1 MENDDNDK
9 KDKNLPIV
17 SEAEFKKDAGPGRP
31 HKPSRK
37 RQSVREMVEELGGN
51 PVKLCV
57 DLVKGDHTALGF
69 DQAKTIITDKDG
81 NPVSEK
87 PNLTVEIRFQAAKTL
102 LDFMFSKKHSISG
115 DDDGPPLEFKGQ
127 LGVDITTLV
136 NMVKRAKGDK

>member
-1 MENDDNDK
+1 MDD

-57 DLVKGDHTALGF
+57 DLINGDHKAFGF
-69 DQAKTIITDKDG
+69 DEAVSPKYDKEG
-81 NPVSEK
+81 NVIGEVM
-87 PNLTVEIRFQAAKTL
+87 NLSPELRFQGAKTL
-102 LDFMFSKKHSISG
+102 MDFMFSKKHSISG

-127 LGVDITTLV
+127 LGVDLVTLV
-136 NMVKRAKGDK
+136 NMVKKAKGEG